1 MTRAAAAE
9 TGKQE
14 NGERSKNAL
23 LRFLKHQRYEFTT
36 VTPLT
41 HQRVNDRGNKSE
53 TLRDA
58 FGWNT
63 PFAEE
68 LLPNE
73 LFQALRDDNLIVP
86 VDGAWRSLV
95 RAASVGSDL
104 FLHSGYPTTEWD
116 SVFFGPDTY
125 RFCRLIRQ
133 MLSGRRAPVGRAI
146 DIGCGTGAG
155 GVAVARGVPCE
166 EIIWSDISERA
177 LEFCA
182 ANLRQT
188 DIPRRQIV
196 KSDLFADI
204 PGTFD
209 LIVANP
215 PYLNDSLHRA
225 YRHGGGEFGSHLS
238 ERIVAES
245 LPLMSPGATLI
256 LYTGSA
262 IVDGRD
268 PFRANVE
275 ALLADAAASVRWTY
289 EEIDPDVFG
298 EELELPYYQRV
309 ERIAAVALVVTKD
322 GDAG

>member
-1 MTRAAAAE
+1 MTVP
-9 TGKQE
+9 E
-14 NGERSKNAL
+14 NDQRTAKDAL
-23 LRFLKHQRYEFTT
+23 FRFLKQQRYDFTT

-41 HQRVNDRGNKSE
+41 HQRVNGRGNKSE

-73 LFQALRDDNLIVP
+73 LFRALRDEGLLVP
-86 VDGAWRSLV
+86 VEGAWRSLV
-95 RAASVGSDL
+95 RAASVGTDL
-104 FLHSGYPTTEWD
+104 FLHSAYPTTEWD

-133 MLSGRRAPVGRAI
+133 TLAVRRSPVRRAV
-146 DIGCGTGAG
+146 DLGCGTGAG
-155 GVAVARGVPCE
+155 GVAIARGMSCE
-166 EIIWSDISERA
+166 EIIWSDISDRA

-188 DIPRRQIV
+188 DIPSRQIV
-196 KSDLFADI
+196 NSDLFANI
-204 PGTFD
+204 PGQFD

-215 PYLNDSLHRA
+215 PYLNDPLHRA

-245 LPLMSPGATLI
+245 LPRMSPGATLI

-262 IVDGRD
+262 IVGGQDQFRD
-268 PFRANVE
+268 NVE
-275 ALLADAAASVRWTY
+275 ALLSGAPARWTY

-309 ERIAAVALVVTKD
+309 DRIAAVALVATMNE
-322 GDAG
+322 DAR